1 MRQATLSILGLYNY
15 DNHLFDEMVVPAGV
29 VKDSLINNILMESAQ
44 LETYIPRFELLKAL
58 IGTWSATRLD
68 AWTKILNAL
77 SLDYNPIENY
87 ARNEEWT
94 DTASNTAQSTGSVL
108 NKVNGYNA
116 QTLTDSGKAETS
128 DTTNGSGTNTHT
140 GHVHG
145 NIGVTTN
152 QRLIEAE
159 LGLRKT
165 DIYEIITREF
175 VEKFCILVY

>member
-1 MRQATLSILGLYNY
+1 MRQATMSILGLYNY

-29 VKDSLINNILMESAQ
+29 VKDNLINNILMEAAQ
-44 LETYIPRFELLKAL
+44 LETYIPRFEMLKAL

-68 AWTKILNAL
+68 AWTKVYNAL
-77 SLDYNPIENY
+77 STDYNPIENY
-87 ARNEEWT
+87 DRNEEWT
-94 DTASNTAQSTGSVL
+94 DTSNNTATSSGSVL

-116 QTLTDSGKAETS
+116 PTLTDSAKAETTDS
-128 DTTNGSGTNTHT
+128 TNGSGTNTHT

-152 QRLIEAE
+152 QQMIEAE
-159 LGLRKT
+159 LDLRKT

-175 VEKFCILVY
+175 IEKFCILVY